1 MIFDEVIFV
10 RYMTG
15 NEIRKTWL
23 NFFKDK
29 GHSVEEGASLI
40 PNNDPTLLWMNSG
53 VAALKKYFDGRVV
66 PKNPRIVNVQKCIRT
81 NDIENVGNT
90 ARHHTFFE
98 MMGNFSIGD
107 YFREEAIEYG
117 FELLTDE
124 KYFGFPIEKLYFTY
138 YPTDLDTKERWLKL
152 GVEEEHL
159 IPSEGN
165 FWEIGSGPCG
175 PCTEIFF
182 DRGESFGDF
191 TTESIKKDIEN
202 DRYVELWNIVLS
214 QYNAIDG
221 LSRENYPEL
230 PSKNIDTGAGL
241 ERFASVI
248 QGAKTNFET
257 DLFMP
262 IINEISKVANVPYEG
277 QKAFKVIA
285 DHIRTVTMAISDGA
299 MLSNEGRG
307 YVLRRLLRRAVKYG
321 KQLKIDKPF
330 LVSLIDTAASILLPF
345 YPYIEDKLPI
355 VKKIVETEENKF
367 LETLL
372 SGEKKLSEIISI
384 SEKIISG
391 KDAFL
396 LYDTYGF
403 PLELTAEYALE
414 QGYEVDI
421 KGFKLEMDKQKERA
435 RNARSEA
442 DSMMGQNEEYLSFVL
457 ESEFVGY
464 ETLEIEAKIIKV
476 FPEGL
481 VLDKTPFYATSGGQ
495 LADHGLIY
503 NDSISLKII
512 DVEKLPNGQFLH
524 KTSEELST
532 IYEGMVVKAEVDKT
546 RRKLT
551 EYHHSATHLLFKVL
565 RDVLGNHVSQQ
576 GSQVSFDG
584 LRFDFNHYENIE
596 DEVILTIEEKVNDMI
611 KDSYKS
617 STRIMKVEEAKQL
630 GAIAEFGEKYGDKVR
645 TIDLKYTLDLC
656 GGTHVKDLSDI
667 GKFAIKSVSSIGSG
681 IFRIEAVAN
690 KMVDT
695 LADSLVGLNQDID
708 NLVNKANKILLE
720 AKKANIELDFN
731 FKKNS
736 VSLGSYQDVIDKRNE
751 LHEAQLAVKE
761 LEKTFNR
768 LKETKALE
776 SVNDLSD
783 FTYGNKVIAKLEN
796 VNGSA
801 LKQLADDYL
810 ANNDLDFIFLASVIE
825 EKIVFVAKSNI
836 KQINAGQVVKNAAQI
851 CGGNGGGRP
860 DFAQAGGKDL
870 EKLDEAINYVKDL
883 IL

>member
-1 MIFDEVIFV
+1 MK
-10 RYMTG
+10 YLTG
-15 NEIRKTWL
+15 NEIRNTWL
-23 NFFKDK
+23 RFFKEK

-107 YFREEAIEYG
+107 YFRDEAIEYG
-117 FELLTDE
+117 FELLTSED
-124 KYFGFPIEKLYFTY
+124 YFNFPIEKLYFTY
-138 YPTDLDTKERWLKL
+138 YPTDLDTKQRWLDL
-152 GVEEEHL
+152 GISEEHL

-175 PCTEIFF
+175 PCTEIFY
-182 DRGESFGDF
+182 DRGEMFGDF

-214 QYNAIDG
+214 QYNAIEG
-221 LSRENYPEL
+221 LDREKYPEL

-262 IINEISKVANVPYEG
+262 IINKISEIANVEYQG

-321 KQLKIDKPF
+321 KQLKIEKPF
-330 LVSLIDTAASILLPF
+330 LVSLVDEVVEVLRPF
-345 YPYIEDKLPI
+345 YPYIDSKIAI

-372 SGEKKLSEIISI
+372 SGEKKLNEIMGNSQY
-384 SEKIISG
+384 KTISG
-391 KDAFL
+391 EDAFL

-403 PLELTAEYALE
+403 PLELTEEYALE
-414 QGYEVDI
+414 QGYKVDLL
-421 KGFKLEMDKQKERA
+421 GFKNEMEKQKDRA
-435 RNARSEA
+435 RKARAET
-442 DSMMGQNEEYLSFVL
+442 DSMMGQNEEFLNFVMP
-457 ESEFVGY
+457 SEFVGY
-464 ETLEIEAKIIKV
+464 ETTKSSATIIKV
-476 FPEGL
+476 FNEGL

-495 LADHGLIY
+495 LADQGKIY
-503 NDSISLKII
+503 NDKIILNVI
-512 DVEKLPNGQFLH
+512 DVEKMPNGQFLH
-524 KTSEELST
+524 KVDEELSLN
-532 IYEGMVVKAEVDKT
+532 YEGMKVIAEVDS
-546 RRKLT
+546 RRRELT
-551 EYHHSATHLLFKVL
+551 EYHHSATHLLFKAL
-565 RDVLGNHVSQQ
+565 RDTLGNHVSQQ
-576 GSQVSFDG
+576 GSQVSYDG
-584 LRFDFNHYENIE
+584 LRFDFNHYENIS
-596 DEVILTIEEKVNDMI
+596 DEMILRIEKIVNEMI

-617 STRIMKVEEAKQL
+617 STKIMSVEEAKNL

-656 GGTHVKDLSDI
+656 GGTHVKDIADI
-667 GKFAIKSVSSIGSG
+667 EKFAIKSLSSIGSG
-681 IFRIEAVAN
+681 IYRIEALVN
-690 KMVDT
+690 VMVEKLDE
-695 LADSLVGLNQDID
+695 SLVGLNQDID
-708 NLVNKANKILLE
+708 NLMIKANKILSS
-720 AKKANIELDFN
+720 AKDEDIKIDFD
-731 FKKNS
+731 FKKNDEQ
-736 VSLGSYQDVIDKRNE
+736 LGSYKDVINKREE
-751 LHEAQLAVKE
+751 LHKAQVAVKE
-761 LEKTFNR
+761 LEKAYNH
-768 LKETKALE
+768 LKEEKAKA
-776 SVNDLSD
+776 SVSD
-783 FTYGNKVIAKLEN
+783 FSKYVINNKIVAELDNI
-796 VNGSA
+796 NGSA
-801 LKQLADDYL
+801 LKQLADEAM
-810 ANNDLDFIFLASVIE
+810 ANNGVDFVFLASSIEDKVI
-825 EKIVFVAKSNI
+825 FVAKSNV
-836 KQINAGQVVKNAAQI
+836 KTLNAGQIVKEAAII

-860 DFAQAGGKDL
+860 DFAQAGGKDVSKIKDAL
-870 EKLDEAINYVKDL
+870 IRVKEIVL
-883 IL
+883 

>member
-1 MIFDEVIFV
+1 MK
-10 RYMTG
+10 YLTG
-15 NEIRKTWL
+15 NEIRNIWI

-29 GHSVEEGASLI
+29 RHAVEEGASLI

-81 NDIENVGNT
+81 NDIDNVGNT

-107 YFREEAIEYG
+107 YFRDEAIEYG
-117 FELLTDE
+117 YELLTSD

-182 DRGESFGDF
+182 DRGPEFGDF

-214 QYNAIDG
+214 QYNAIEG
-221 LSRENYPEL
+221 LSREEYPEL
-230 PSKNIDTGAGL
+230 PSKNIDTGARL

-248 QGAKTNFET
+248 QNAKTNFET

-262 IINEISKVANVPYEG
+262 IINKISEISGITYNG
-277 QKAFKVIA
+277 QKSFKVIA

-330 LVSLIDTAASILLPF
+330 LVLLVDEVIKILKPF
-345 YPYIEDKLPI
+345 YPYIENKVEI
-355 VKKIVETEENKF
+355 VKKIVDTEENKF

-372 SGEKKLSEIISI
+372 SGEKKLNDIIETSNN
-384 SEKIISG
+384 KTISG
-391 KDAFL
+391 LDAFV

-403 PLELTAEYALE
+403 PLELTSEYANEL
-414 QGYEVDI
+414 GYDVDVN
-421 KGFKLEMDKQKERA
+421 GFKKEMEKQKERA
-435 RNARSEA
+435 RNARGET
-442 DSMMGQNEEYLSFVL
+442 DSMMHQNEEYLQFTDQ
-457 ESEFVGY
+457 SEFVGY
-464 ETLEIEAKIIKV
+464 DTLKTKAIIIKV

-495 LADHGLIY
+495 VADQGKIY
-503 NDSISLKII
+503 NDDIDLLVI
-512 DVEKLPNGQFLH
+512 DVEKLPNGQFIH
-524 KTSEELST
+524 KTKEELSKN
-532 IYEGMVVKAEVDKT
+532 YEGMIVDALVDEE
-546 RRKLT
+546 RRTLT
-551 EYHHSATHLLFKVL
+551 EYHHSATHLLFKAL
-565 RDVLGNHVSQQ
+565 RDILGNHISQQ
-576 GSQVSFDG
+576 GSSVSFDG
-584 LRFDFNHYENIE
+584 LRFDFNHYENID
-596 DEVILTIEEKVNDMI
+596 DETILKLEKIVNEMI

-617 STRIMKVEEAKQL
+617 STKIMSVDEAKKL
-630 GAIAEFGEKYGDKVR
+630 GAIAEFGEKYGDLVR

-656 GGTHVKDLSDI
+656 GGTHVKDIGDI
-667 GKFAIKSVSSIGSG
+667 KKFAIKSISSIGSG
-681 IFRIEAVAN
+681 IYRIEAVAN
-690 KMVDT
+690 KMVDS
-695 LADSLVGLNQDID
+695 LSDSLVGLNQDID
-708 NLVNKANKILLE
+708 NLINKAEKILSQAEQEGIDLTF
-720 AKKANIELDFN
+720 D
-731 FKKNS
+731 FKKNHEN
-736 VSLGSYQDVIDKRNE
+736 LGSYQDVINKRQE
-751 LHEAQLAVKE
+751 LHQAQVKVKE
-761 LEKTFNR
+761 LEKEFNS
-768 LKETKALE
+768 LKEEKSL
-776 SVNDLSD
+776 SSIKDLSE
-783 FTYGNKVIAKLEN
+783 FAYGKNVIAKLMN
-796 VNGSA
+796 VNGSV
-801 LKQLADDYL
+801 LKQLADETL
-810 ANNDLDFIFLASVIE
+810 ANENYDFVFIASVLEDKLI
-825 EKIVFVAKSNI
+825 FVAKSI
-836 KQINAGQVVKNAAQI
+836 VKEINAGLVVKEAAKI

-870 EKLDEAINYVKDL
+870 SKVDQAIEYVKGL
-883 IL
+883 VL

>member
-1 MIFDEVIFV
+1 MK
-10 RYMTG
+10 YMTG
-15 NEIRKTWL
+15 NEIRQTWI
-23 NFFKDK
+23 NFFKSK

-107 YFREEAIEYG
+107 YFRDEAIEYG
-117 FELLTDE
+117 FEIMTSD
-124 KYFGFPIEKLYFTY
+124 KYFGFPIEKLFFTY
-138 YPTDLDTKERWLKL
+138 YPTDLDTKNKWLKL
-152 GVEEEHL
+152 GVKEEHL

-182 DRGESFGDF
+182 DRGIEFGDF

-214 QYNAIDG
+214 QYNAIEG
-221 LSRENYPEL
+221 LERSKYPEL

-262 IINEISKVANVPYEG
+262 IINEISKIANVEYTG
-277 QKAFKVIA
+277 QKSFKVIA

-321 KQLKIDKPF
+321 KQLKIEKPF
-330 LVSLIDTAASILLPF
+330 LVSLVDIVIEILKPF
-345 YPYIEDKLPI
+345 YPYIVNKTEI

-372 SGEKKLSEIISI
+372 AGEKKLNEVMEQSQ
-384 SEKIISG
+384 KIISG
-391 KDAFL
+391 QDAFL

-403 PLELTAEYALE
+403 PLELTMEYAE
-414 QGYEVDI
+414 EKGYKVDVF
-421 KGFKLEMDKQKERA
+421 GFREEMEKQKERA
-435 RNARSEA
+435 RNARS
-442 DSMMGQNEEYLSFVL
+442 DVNSMAGQNEEYLNFL
-457 ESEFVGY
+457 EKSEFVGY
-464 ETLEIEAKIIKV
+464 DTLEVNAKIIKV

-495 LADHGLIY
+495 LADNG
-503 NDSISLKII
+503 KITNEKIVLNVI

-524 KTSEELST
+524 KTDEELST
-532 IYEGMVVKAEVDKT
+532 NYEGMEVFAQVDKE
-546 RRKLT
+546 RRELT
-551 EYHHSATHLLFKVL
+551 EYHHSATHLLFKAL
-565 RDVLGNHVSQQ
+565 RDELGDHVSQQ
-576 GSQVSFDG
+576 GSSVSFEG
-584 LRFDFNHYENIE
+584 LRFDFNHYENIS
-596 DEVILTIEEKVNDMI
+596 DETILKIESVVKNMI
-611 KDSYKS
+611 KKTYKS
-617 STRIMKVEEAKQL
+617 STKIMTVDEAKKL

-656 GGTHVKDLSDI
+656 GGTHVKDIADI
-667 GKFAIKSVSSIGSG
+667 NDFAIKSISSIGSG
-681 IFRIEAVAN
+681 IYRIEAVAN
-690 KMVDT
+690 KMVNT
-695 LADSLVGLNQDID
+695 LSDSLVGLNQDID
-708 NLVNKANKILLE
+708 NLIFKADKILAKAKTENLE
-720 AKKANIELDFN
+720 LEFS
-731 FKKNS
+731 FKKNDEN
-736 VSLGSYQDVIDKRNE
+736 LGSYQDVINKRNE
-751 LHEAQLAVKE
+751 LHLAQVAVKD
-761 LEKTFNR
+761 LEKEYNR
-768 LKETKALE
+768 LKENKALD
-776 SVNDLSD
+776 SVSDLLS
-783 FTYGNKVIAKLEN
+783 FKIRNTIIAKLDN
-796 VNGSA
+796 INASV
-801 LKQLADDYL
+801 LKQLADENL
-810 ANNDLDFIFLASVIE
+810 ANEDIDFIFLASVLE
-825 EKIVFVAKSNI
+825 DKIIFVAKSDL
-836 KQINAGQVVKNAAQI
+836 KDLNAGQIVKKAAQI

-860 DFAQAGGKDL
+860 DFAQAGGKDVT
-870 EKLDEAINYVKDL
+870 KVDEAIDYVKGL
-883 IL
+883 I

>member
-1 MIFDEVIFV
+1 
-10 RYMTG
+10 MTG

>member
-1 MIFDEVIFV
+1 MK
-10 RYMTG
+10 YLTG
-15 NEIRKTWL
+15 NEIRQTWII
-23 NFFKDK
+23 FFKDK

-66 PKNPRIVNVQKCIRT
+66 PKNPRIVNIQKCIRT
-81 NDIENVGNT
+81 NDIDNVGNT

-107 YFREEAIEYG
+107 YFRDEAIEYG
-117 FELLTDE
+117 FELLTSE
-124 KYFGFPIEKLYFTY
+124 KYFGFPLDKLFFTY
-138 YPTDLDTKERWLKL
+138 YPTDEDTKQRWLDL

-182 DRGESFGDF
+182 DRGEAFGDF

-214 QYNAIDG
+214 QYNAIEG
-221 LSRENYPEL
+221 LNRSEYPEL

-248 QGAKTNFET
+248 QGAVTNFET

-262 IINEISKVANVPYEG
+262 IINKIAKISNVPYQG

-321 KQLKIDKPF
+321 KQLKIEKPF
-330 LVSLIDTAASILLPF
+330 LVSLVDEVIKVLKPF
-345 YPYIEDKLPI
+345 YPYIENKVTI

-372 SGEKKLSEIISI
+372 AGEKKLNDIIENST
-384 SEKIISG
+384 KVISG
-391 KDAFL
+391 ADAFL

-403 PLELTAEYALE
+403 PLELTSEYAEE

-421 KGFKLEMDKQKERA
+421 AGFKVEMEKQKDRA
-435 RNARSEA
+435 RKARNET
-442 DSMMGQNEEYLSFVL
+442 DSMMGQNEEYLNFD
-457 ESEFVGY
+457 EKSEFVGY
-464 ETLEIEAKIIKV
+464 DTLKTNAKIIKV

-481 VLDKTPFYATSGGQ
+481 VLDQTPFYATSGGQ
-495 LADHGLIY
+495 MADQGMIY
-503 NDSISLKII
+503 NKEISLSVI
-512 DVEKLPNGQFLH
+512 DVEKLPNGQFIH
-524 KTSEELST
+524 KVKEELSSNF
-532 IYEGMVVKAEVDKT
+532 EGMNVIAEVDEK
-546 RRKLT
+546 RRELT
-551 EYHHSATHLLFKVL
+551 EYHHSATHLLFKAL
-565 RDVLGNHVSQQ
+565 RDILGNHVSQQ
-576 GSQVSFDG
+576 GSQVSFDS
-584 LRFDFNHYENIE
+584 LRFDFNHFENIN
-596 DEVILTIEEKVNDMI
+596 DEMILIIEKTVNEMI
-611 KDSYKS
+611 KESYPS
-617 STRIMKVEEAKQL
+617 NTRILSVDEAKAL

-656 GGTHVKDLSDI
+656 GGTHVKDIKDI

-681 IFRIEAVAN
+681 IYRIEAVVN
-690 KMVDT
+690 KMVET
-695 LADSLVGLNQDID
+695 LSESLVGLNQDIE
-708 NLVNKANKILLE
+708 NLLVKADKILSY
-720 AKKANIELDFN
+720 AKEEKINLSFD
-731 FKKNS
+731 FKKDKEN
-736 VSLGSYQDVIDKRNE
+736 LGSYQDVINKREE
-751 LHEAQLAVKE
+751 LHQAQIAVKD
-761 LEKTFNR
+761 LEKQYNQ
-768 LKETKALE
+768 LKENKALD
-776 SVNDLSD
+776 SVQDLS
-783 FTYGNKVIAKLEN
+783 GLAEKNMIIARLDDIN
-796 VNGSA
+796 ASV
-801 LKQLADDYL
+801 LKQLADEAASKQDI
-810 ANNDLDFIFLASVIE
+810 DFVFLASVID
-825 EKIVFVAKSNI
+825 EKIIFVAKSNL
-836 KQINAGQVVKNAAQI
+836 KKLNAGQIVKTAAQI

-860 DFAQAGGKDL
+860 DFAQAGGKDIS
-870 EKLDEAINYVKDL
+870 KVDEAIEHIKGLVR
-883 IL
+883 